1 MSETPTDSGPD
12 APGPMAA
19 ARTRV
24 AVLEAR
30 VAELLA
36 RQERCEL
43 FFKHSVM
50 GILIGDAAG
59 QILDAN
65 PRVLAL
71 LGYTAGE
78 LCGKNIR
85 DIVHPDDQ
93 RAVSVDAGPQA
104 ARLGRSFSIERR
116 WRRKNGSWLPV
127 QVDFSQL
134 DAASGL
140 FQVMVQDITARKAA
154 EEATAAALALAET
167 ASQAKSAFL
176 ANMSHEIRTPL
187 NGVMGM
193 LQLLA
198 GTPTTPEQADY
209 LTTAMDSASGLL
221 RILSD
226 VLDISHLDSGRMV
239 LADERFKLTE
249 VLEPVAA
256 SFAHEA
262 ALKCLTFSRRVAP
275 DTPAE
280 LRGDAGRVRQILYNL
295 TANAIKYTPSGE
307 VRLEVAPVPGES
319 GADGVTLE
327 FLVADTGIG
336 IAPAMQEQVFEI
348 FSQADPSVTRSYG
361 GTGVGLAIVKGLTD
375 LMGGRVT
382 LCSQEGD
389 GTEVRVRLRFARPGD
404 AARACAAGTPPCL
417 SGRRVLVVEDETIN
431 RLTIRAMLRKF
442 DCEPAMAENGRQAL
456 ALLAGEDFDC
466 VLMDVQMP
474 VMDGLT
480 ATRAIRQGEAGVRN
494 PGVPIIALT
503 AHAMDEDRHAAE
515 AAGVTGYLIKPVDM
529 DGLVR
534 AMGEALGCGGG
545 E

>member
-1 MSETPTDSGPD
+1 MSDTPTGSGPD
-12 APGPMAA
+12 APGSLAA

-24 AVLEAR
+24 AALEAR

-93 RAVSVDAGPQA
+93 QAVSVDAGPQA

-134 DAASGL
+134 DAVSGL

-154 EEATAAALALAET
+154 EEAAASALALAET

-198 GTPTTPEQADY
+198 GTPTTPEQDDY

-239 LADERFKLTE
+239 LADERFKLTD

-280 LRGDAGRVRQILYNL
+280 LRGDPGRVRQILYNL

-382 LCSQEGD
+382 LCSPEGC
-389 GTEVRVRLRFARPGD
+389 GTEIRVRLRFARPGG
-404 AARACAAGTPPCL
+404 AARTCAAGASPCL

-442 DCEPAMAENGRQAL
+442 DCEPVMAENGKQAL

-503 AHAMDEDRHAAE
+503 AHAMDEDREAAE
-515 AAGVTGYLIKPVDM
+515 AAGVSGYLVKPVDM
-529 DGLVR
+529 DALAR
-534 AMGEALGCGGG
+534 AMGEALCGGEG

>member
-1 MSETPTDSGPD
+1 MSETRTDSGP
-12 APGPMAA
+12 GPLAA

-24 AVLEAR
+24 AALEAR
-30 VAELLA
+30 VADLLA

-43 FFKHSVM
+43 FFQHSVM

-59 QILDAN
+59 RILDAN
-65 PRVLAL
+65 PRALAL
-71 LGYTAGE
+71 LGYAAGE

-93 RAVSVDAGPQA
+93 QAVSVDAGPQA

-140 FQVMVQDITARKAA
+140 FQVMIQDITARKAA
-154 EEATAAALALAET
+154 EEATIAALALAET

-209 LTTAMDSASGLL
+209 LATAMDSASGLL

-239 LADERFKLTE
+239 LADERFALTD

-262 ALKCLTFSRRVAP
+262 ALKSLAFSRRVAP
-275 DTPAE
+275 DTPDE
-280 LRGDAGRVRQILYNL
+280 LRGDPGRVRQILYNL

-307 VRLEVAPVPGES
+307 VRLEVAPVPGEADAA
-319 GADGVTLE
+319 GATLE

-382 LCSQEGD
+382 LCSQEGF

-404 AARACAAGTPPCL
+404 ATRACAAGTPPCL

-456 ALLAGEDFDC
+456 ALLAEKDFDC

-515 AAGVTGYLIKPVDM
+515 AAGVTGYLVKPVDM
-529 DGLVR
+529 DALVR
-534 AMGEALGCGGG
+534 AMGKAFCGGDR
-545 E
+545 EE